1 MCTLRIRC
9 AISLYASYRSDILKL
24 RLYIG
29 ARARYFWLDFWI
41 YLGIRIART

>member
-9 AISLYASYRSDILKL
+9 AISLYAAYRSDILKL

-29 ARARYFWLDFWI
+29 ARDIFGWI
-41 YLGIRIART
+41 SGYIWE